1 MNNSECNQNW
11 NIDFISRTDF
21 KNHVGNTIE
30 HYGDKLSPY
39 NVEKF
44 NSNIIDPI
52 KMVFDKAVYNEE
64 WSTIISNEIF
74 RQRDKSN
81 TNEIGYFHQRMFSYI
96 SNCRV
101 PANGSEGGWDVI
113 YETPSG
119 YSLGDGAAVH
129 RIYVE
134 MKNKHN
140 TMNSASSSKT
150 YIKMQNQLLRNDDC
164 VCFLVEAIAK
174 RSQNIIWQTTV
185 DGQQVSHMRIRR
197 VSIDKF
203 YEIVTGEPDA
213 FYQLCMALPDM
224 VSEVLRERVD
234 GVEVPRDS
242 VYQQMRNM
250 ASGFHGMTDDMA
262 MVLSMYML
270 GFSTYNGFNLIGNS

>member
-1 MNNSECNQNW
+1 MNNSECTQNW

-119 YSLGDGAAVH
+119 YSLGDGAAAH

-174 RSQNIIWQTTV
+174 RS
-185 DGQQVSHMRIRR
+185 
-197 VSIDKF
+197 
-203 YEIVTGEPDA
+203 
-213 FYQLCMALPDM
+213 
-224 VSEVLRERVD
+224 
-234 GVEVPRDS
+234 
-242 VYQQMRNM
+242 
-250 ASGFHGMTDDMA
+250 
-262 MVLSMYML
+262 
-270 GFSTYNGFNLIGNS
+270 